1 MLKHSAHQLSRLSAF
16 IKYSLSVTLYSA
28 LFVLPVSA
36 VEFNTDMIDVE
47 DRSNIDISQFEK
59 KATSRRV
66 AISSAFRSI
75 KHVASIR
82 NNGVDRNGKR
92 KRFAICVNAGQLSAF
107 GLSTDFISRLHKS
120 QDGRCLDLSAVPELG
135 FSLNK
140 GTMVLSVTVPGH
152 G

>member
-75 KHVASIR
+75 K
-82 NNGVDRNGKR
+82 
-92 KRFAICVNAGQLSAF
+92 
-107 GLSTDFISRLHKS
+107 T
-120 QDGRCLDLSAVPELG
+120 RCLNPQQWSGSQRKTKAVRK
-135 FSLNK
+135 F
-140 GTMVLSVTVPGH
+140 V
-152 G
+152 